1 MEERLSAVTD
11 TICTLSQRLGLLRL
25 HVEEVETGW
34 RADQASLVASQ
45 QEASVLRAQLR
56 TLQAAPVRAPPP
68 PVRGFAGAPPA
79 AAAAA
84 AEPAEEPPS
93 VDAVDWNLVPGSS
106 AALAP
111 ADGPGAAL
119 ISQKVRQIMLSGDGG
134 IQISFGQWDKYYV
147 VLEPGNE
154 PGGRALRGVYRNFSA
169 YGFAVKDCNKI
180 WRSHRYRLPFAAH
193 SRSARFQTLEDALT
207 AWYKHFGLDAPV
219 PHFHEVAHRW

>member
-11 TICTLSQRLGLLRL
+11 TICSLSQRLELLRL
-25 HVEEVETGW
+25 QVEEVETGW
-34 RADQASLVASQ
+34 RADQASLEASQ
-45 QEASVLRAQLR
+45 QEASLLRAQVR
-56 TLQAAPVRAPPP
+56 ALQAAPP

-93 VDAVDWNLVPGSS
+93 VDVAMDWNMVPGSS

-134 IQISFGQWDKYYV
+134 IQISFGHWDKYYV

-180 WRSHRYRLPFAAH
+180 WRNHRYGIPFAAH

-207 AWYKHFGLDAPV
+207 AWYKHFGVDAPV
-219 PHFHEVAHRW
+219 PPFHEVAHRW